1 MRAEVI
7 VKERSAGMAQ
17 ARNGLPRWAEA
28 TFAIAGLLVAAPVI
42 ALTGLGIAVF
52 SGWPVFFRQQRVG
65 QHGETFNLY
74 KLRTMTPS
82 AGGPQI
88 TSNGDSRITRLGRFL
103 RHTKLDELPTL
114 WNVVRGDM
122 SLVGPRPEVPRF
134 VQLADPI
141 WQKVLAVRPGITDPV
156 TLRLRSESELLAQ
169 IEGDTEEYYAKEL
182 QPAKLRGYVAYLE
195 VRTWGTDLKVLL
207 QTLAAVVVPRE
218 STGLSVDGS
227 TRLKDESGE
236 DRKL

>member
-7 VKERSAGMAQ
+7 VKERGAGMAQ

-134 VQLADPI
+134 V
-141 WQKVLAVRPGITDPV
+141 
-156 TLRLRSESELLAQ
+156 
-169 IEGDTEEYYAKEL
+169 
-182 QPAKLRGYVAYLE
+182 
-195 VRTWGTDLKVLL
+195 
-207 QTLAAVVVPRE
+207 
-218 STGLSVDGS
+218 
-227 TRLKDESGE
+227 
-236 DRKL
+236 

>member
-7 VKERSAGMAQ
+7 VKERGAGMAQ

-156 TLRLRSESELLAQ
+156 TLRLRMESELLAQ